1 MLCHLEEARRVRGSA
16 ECTQCVYMNGM
27 VPIIAGGVLPV
38 LAEQW
43 FKSFR
48 RVHSGITRGAEA
60 DGVYHQKPNCH
71 Q

>member
-1 MLCHLEEARRVRGSA
+1 MLCHLEEAGKVHQQSVLRVCSY
-16 ECTQCVYMNGM
+16 TNGM
-27 VPIIAGGVLPV
+27 VSIIAGGVLPV

-60 DGVYHQKPNCH
+60 DRVYHQKPNCH